1 MSPPPGPIIMASQSK
16 AIVYE
21 NLDNLWWEAI

>member
-1 MSPPPGPIIMASQSK
+1 MSPPGPIIMAGQSK

-21 NLDNLWWEAI
+21 NLDNIWWEAI